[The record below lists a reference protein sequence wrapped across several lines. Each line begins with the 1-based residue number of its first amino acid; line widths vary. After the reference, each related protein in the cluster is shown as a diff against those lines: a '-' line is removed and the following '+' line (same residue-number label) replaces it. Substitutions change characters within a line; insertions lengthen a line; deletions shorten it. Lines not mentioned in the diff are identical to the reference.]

1 MKKSE
6 TQGSCVF
13 KMLQPNTQP
22 KVQATKV
29 VPLITYPNY
38 FTIA

>member
-6 TQGSCVF
+6 TQGSCII
-13 KMLQPNTQP
+13 KMLMPNTP
-22 KVQATKV
+22 SKVQATKV